1 MKTIMKI
8 KKIGLL
14 GMMGL
19 MGLVGTM
26 STVSCSEEPDGDN
39 FYTFTGEMMSD
50 YLKNRPQYSDF
61 YEVINRAGLADLLST
76 YGQYTCF
83 APTNDA
89 FDKYLKEKGLSS
101 LADLTDADC
110 DTIARTH
117 IVQNMYNTY
126 EMMDG
131 KSLTNLNL
139 MGRPLTPYWHL
150 DDDSVMAVFIE
161 DKAMVFN
168 SEKDDSVENG
178 IMQPVNAVIQKSNKY
193 IDYLLSQN
201 PKISTY
207 FAALRATGVY
217 DDILSVEDYDYK
229 ESREEM
235 VRNKTYK
242 YRYRS
247 HVWSEVAWVPDQKNL
262 GHTIFVVTDSI
273 LQAKYNIAKGDLHA
287 LYEKAC
293 ELYDPVYPEDV
304 NKPGHSFEN
313 LKDSV
318 NPLRRFM
325 QYHVLNKYVS
335 SVPDLT
341 PIDYRTVV
349 KSATKVKTVG
359 VDETMIN
366 PCDWHMTLL
375 PHTMVKVEKLT
386 VKDYVGGGTIDERY
400 INRRYD
406 KDFQFEGQWINPSSD
421 PEYSQD
427 GPNGHYFYVSDIVA
441 FTEDVKNIVQN
452 VRIRMDFSTVFPEVV
467 GNHLRNEGTY
477 KDDANDVADDAPIP
491 KNGRNYWFP
500 PGYLDGVSFNYPNC
514 YVVLRR
520 PHTGFDSWQGDE
532 WNLFGDYDFTF
543 RIPPVPF
550 SGDWQLRLGFAAE
563 PTRGVMQVY
572 FDGVAQGIPLDM
584 TKNIDDATMYLG
596 DRFTSAEDY
605 DKMSIEEK
613 AEEQKLLKNLGAYRD
628 GRSLFSWNNEGT
640 STSPFIGHAA
650 RYRKILCQTY
660 MDATKD
666 HYIRFRVASNGLQ
679 GNNNEFMLDYFEM
692 VPKSVYGVGGTG
704 DMEDDL

>member
-1 MKTIMKI
+1 MKYNIISKI
-8 KKIGLL
+8 RRAGLVA
-14 GMMGL
+14 L
-19 MGLVGTM
+19 MGLVGFM
-26 STVSCSEEPDGDN
+26 GAVSCSDDPDGDN

-50 YLKNRPQYSDF
+50 YLKNRPEFSQF
-61 YEVINRAGLADLLST
+61 YAVVNRAGLVDLMST

-83 APTNDA
+83 PPTNEA
-89 FDKYLKEKGLSS
+89 FAKYLEERGLTDISQLS
-101 LADLTDADC
+101 DADC

-117 IVQNMYNTY
+117 IVNNIYNTY

-150 DDDSVMAVFIE
+150 DDDSVMSVFIE
-161 DKAMVFN
+161 DKAMIYN
-168 SEKDDSVENG
+168 DLKDDSVENG
-178 IMQPVNAVIQKSNKY
+178 IMQPVNTVIQKSNKY

-207 FAALRATGVY
+207 FAALQATGVY
-217 DDILSVEDYDYK
+217 DDIMSIEDYDYK
-229 ESREEM
+229 EQREQWVKE
-235 VRNKTYK
+235 KKHK

-247 HVWSEVAWVPDQKNL
+247 HVWTEVAWVPDQKNL

-273 LQAKYNIAKGDLHA
+273 LKEKYNIEPGDLRA
-287 LYEKAC
+287 LYAKAC

-304 NKPGHSFEN
+304 SKPGHSFEN
-313 LKDSV
+313 LTDSV

-341 PIDYRTVV
+341 PIDYRSVV
-349 KSATKVKTVG
+349 PTSTKVKTVG
-359 VDETMIN
+359 VDESMLN
-366 PCDWHMTLL
+366 PCDWHQTML
-375 PHTMVKVEKLT
+375 PHTMLKVEKLT
-386 VKDYVGGGTIDERY
+386 VKAYYGAGTPDERY

-406 KDFQFEGQWINPSSD
+406 KDFHIEGQWIDPSSD
-421 PEYSQD
+421 PEYTQD
-427 GPNGHYFYVSDIVA
+427 SPNGHYFYVSDIVA
-441 FTEDVKNIVQN
+441 FTDEVKNTVQN
-452 VRIRMDFSTVFPEVV
+452 VRIRMDFSTVFPEIV

-477 KDDANDVADDAPIP
+477 KDDANDVADDAAVP

-550 SGDWQLRLGFAAE
+550 TGEWQVRLGFASE

-584 TKNIDDATMYLG
+584 TKGLNDAGMYLG
-596 DRFTSAEDY
+596 DRFKTDLSAY
-605 DKMSIEEK
+605 DAMTVEQK
-613 AEEQKLLKNLGAYRD
+613 AEEQKLLKNLGAYLD
-628 GRSLFSWNNEGT
+628 GRALFSWSNDGG
-640 STSPFIGHAA
+640 SFSPFITHAV
-650 RYRKILCQTY
+650 RYRKILCQTKI
-660 MDATKD
+660 DATKD
-666 HYIRFRVASNGLQ
+666 HYVRFRVASNGLQ
-679 GNNNEFMLDYFEM
+679 GNNNEFMLDYLEL
-692 VPKSVYGVGGTG
+692 VPKSVYGVDGTG